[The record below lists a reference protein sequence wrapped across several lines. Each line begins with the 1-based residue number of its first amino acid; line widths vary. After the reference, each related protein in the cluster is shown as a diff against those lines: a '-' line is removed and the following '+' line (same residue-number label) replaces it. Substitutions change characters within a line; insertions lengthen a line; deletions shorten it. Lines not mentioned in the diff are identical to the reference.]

1 MHAIAACVHGCEY
14 LVSQCVVSIYILG
27 CELLWGSRS
36 TTSKGS
42 LCAAFH
48 SHQHLKCLHLNLI
61 YVNLFI
67 CVVVHICRGSAVCQ
81 QI

>member
-1 MHAIAACVHGCEY
+1 MHAIAACVLGCEY
-14 LVSQCVVSIYILG
+14 LVSQCVVSIYLFG

-36 TTSKGS
+36 TTSKES

-48 SHQHLKCLHLNLI
+48 SHQHLKYLHLNII
-61 YVNLFI
+61 YVSLFI
-67 CVVVHICRGSAVCQ
+67 YVVVRICRGSAVWQ